1 MAETPEVVLELETL
15 QEQGGIDSYHQ
26 GGSDSGKTGGAAPS
40 ERPPIRV
47 QDKKSKNPI
56 NKKMYKMFDEVVL
69 TLIILS
75 SIMLVID
82 NPLLDPQSDFMHI
95 LGVVDICFTVLF
107 FIEAMIK
114 IIAKGFFY
122 NNLGPVLPY
131 MDSYWNMLDA
141 FVVAASLIDLVFLI
155 L

>member
-1 MAETPEVVLELETL
+1 
-15 QEQGGIDSYHQ
+15 
-26 GGSDSGKTGGAAPS
+26 
-40 ERPPIRV
+40 
-47 QDKKSKNPI
+47 
-56 NKKMYKMFDEVVL
+56 MYKMFDDTVL

-82 NPLLDPQSDFMHI
+82 NPLLDPKSDFMNI
-95 LGVVDICFTVLF
+95 LGVIDICFTVLF

-141 FVVAASLIDLVFLI
+141 FVVAGLLVDLVFLFFV
-155 L
+155 LQMFSL

>member
-1 MAETPEVVLELETL
+1 MPPP
-15 QEQGGIDSYHQ
+15 
-26 GGSDSGKTGGAAPS
+26 APVS
-40 ERPPIRV
+40 IRA
-47 QDKKSKNPI
+47 QDKKLKKGY
-56 NKKMYKMFDEVVL
+56 NKKMYKMFDEIVL

-82 NPLLDPQSDFMHI
+82 NPLLDPKSDFMNI
-95 LGVVDICFTVLF
+95 LGVIDICFTVLF
-107 FIEAMIK
+107 FFEAMIK

-141 FVVAASLIDLVFLI
+141 FVVAAVEGALEEIHTHDGEDQDE
-155 L
+155 